1 MMLTVEIS
9 MYPFTADYKT
19 PIQGFIERLHG
30 FKGLRVNTTATATML
45 VGEFANVMQVLTDM
59 LAWSYQTY
67 GRAVYVTK
75 FIPDY
80 DPE

>member
-9 MYPFTADYKT
+9 MYPFVGDYKV
-19 PIQGFIERLHG
+19 PIQGFIDRLNTC
-30 FKGLRVNTTATATML
+30 KGLRVVTTATATMV
-45 VGEFANVMQVLTDM
+45 VGEFDVVMQTFSDM
-59 LAWSYQTY
+59 LQWSYATY

-80 DPE
+80 NPD

>member
-9 MYPFTADYKT
+9 MYPFVSDYKR
-19 PIQGFIERLHG
+19 PIQGFIDRLNT
-30 FKGLRVNTTATATML
+30 FKGLRIVTTATATMI
-45 VGEFANVMQVLTDM
+45 VGEFDLVMQTLGDM
-59 LAWSYQTY
+59 LKWSYSTY

-80 DPE
+80 NPD

>member
-9 MYPFTADYKT
+9 MYPFCSDYKV
-19 PIQGFIERLHG
+19 PIQGFIDRLNTI
-30 FKGLRVNTTATATML
+30 KGLRVVTTATATMI
-45 VGEFANVMQVLTDM
+45 VGEFDAVMHTLGDM
-59 LAWSYQTY
+59 LKWSYATY

-80 DPE
+80 NPD